1 MTKYQLQCQWTCPEK
16 GQVGRKNIKPYP
28 SLKILYKGDK
38 MQIPAAK
45 VYFPEEDRKVLL
57 GKVDEILATGQL
69 TLGKYNRQFE
79 EEFARYVGTEY
90 AVAVNSGTSALEI
103 ILRALNIDGH
113 SVIVPTNTFFA
124 TPAAVIHAGGKVI
137 FADIA
142 DNLCLDP
149 ESMENNLRADTK
161 AVIIVHI
168 GGVIPPQITRI
179 KEICQAQGIFL
190 IEDAAHAQ
198 GSTLLG
204 QKAGSFGTAAAF
216 SFYPTKV
223 MTSGEGGMI
232 TTNDEKLY
240 ERVRIFRDQGKSGFE
255 RNLHVELGY
264 NWRMS
269 EIHAVVG
276 LHQFRCLEEFI
287 AQRKKIARLY
297 DEGLKEVNGLT
308 PVQIAAGSESNY
320 YKYVT
325 FLDNGIDRGA
335 LKKELKEK
343 YTVSLSGEVYEIPCH
358 LQPIFKELGNEGDFP
373 VAEDLCRRMIC
384 LPISAVTTEPEAEYV
399 ISSLRT
405 ALR

>member
-1 MTKYQLQCQWTCPEK
+1 
-16 GQVGRKNIKPYP
+16 
-28 SLKILYKGDK
+28 

-45 VYFPEEDRKVLL
+45 IYFPEEDRKNLL
-57 GKVDEILATGQL
+57 AKVDEILSTGQL
-69 TLGKYNRQFE
+69 TLGKYNQQFE

-103 ILRALNIDGH
+103 ILRALDIEGY

-124 TPAAVIHAGGKVI
+124 TPAPVIRAGGKVI
-137 FADIA
+137 FVDIA

-149 ESMENNLRADTK
+149 ESTEKNIREDTK

-168 GGVIPPQITRI
+168 GGTIPPQITRV
-179 KEICQAQGIFL
+179 KEICQARGLFL

-198 GSTLLG
+198 GSAFNG
-204 QKAGSFGTAAAF
+204 HKAGAFGIAAAF

-240 ERVRIFRDQGKSGFE
+240 QRARIFRDQGKSSFE

-269 EIHAVVG
+269 EIHAVIG
-276 LHQFRCLEEFI
+276 LYQFRRLEEFI
-287 AQRKKIARLY
+287 AHRRKIARLY
-297 DEGLKEVNGLT
+297 DEGLEELNGLT
-308 PVQIAAGSESNY
+308 PLRIPAGVEPNY
-320 YKYVT
+320 YKYVA
-325 FLDNGIDRGA
+325 FLDNGIDRDN
-335 LKKELKEK
+335 LKKELKAK
-343 YTVSLSGEVYEIPCH
+343 HTVSLSGEVYEIPCH
-358 LQPIFKELGNEGDFP
+358 LQPIFKELDNEGDFP